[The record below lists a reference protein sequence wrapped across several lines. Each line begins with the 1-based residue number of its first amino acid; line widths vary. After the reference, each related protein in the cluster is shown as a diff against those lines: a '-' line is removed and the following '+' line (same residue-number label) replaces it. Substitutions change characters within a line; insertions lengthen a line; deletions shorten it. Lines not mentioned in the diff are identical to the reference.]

1 MQRTLV
7 KSRKKKEKAP
17 KKVQEKVQKKAPKKI
32 QKKAPKKKIQ
42 KKVQMKPLLENRYGR
57 TELPRY
63 KRIDRDI
70 GDAGTVYAFRFKR
83 VPHWVII
90 GKGWVGNVNE
100 LDFFKR
106 YQPSNRAAREL
117 FDKAIARHS
126 PEEVAFLV
134 LTGRRP

>member
-1 MQRTLV
+1 MQQTLV
-7 KSRKKKEKAP
+7 KSRKKKAP
-17 KKVQEKVQKKAPKKI
+17 E
-32 QKKAPKKKIQ
+32 KKAPKKKVQKKKVQ
-42 KKVQMKPLLENRYGR
+42 KKVPGKKVQKKPLLENRYGR

-117 FDKAIARHS
+117 FDKALSRHS
-126 PEEVAFLV
+126 PEEIAYLV